1 MTASKE
7 IKNYIFKS
15 GTTLQLEIVSLKTLT
30 ALNKEHLIIPHR
42 TNFYHVFLFENCT
55 PIHFVDFNPIK
66 IKPYTLLFISKDR
79 VHQFD
84 SLLKYNGSVLIFTD
98 DFFCTTDSDA
108 KFLGSTILFNDLTD
122 KLNLQLDKKVFNQ
135 FIGICNDINEELKLP
150 DDNSKHDILKNLLH
164 NFLLLADREKRKH
177 GFAEIKKSADLD
189 YTLLFKDLLEKNF
202 TTLKGVA
209 TYSKKLHISEK
220 RLGRATFKVLGKT
233 PKELINA
240 RTLLEAKRLLVHGNQ
255 SIKEIGFQLGFEEPT
270 NFIKYFRK
278 QTNKTPVEFRES
290 YLSI

>member
-1 MTASKE
+1 MQSKE
-7 IKNYIFKS
+7 IKNYTFKS
-15 GTTLQLEIVSLKTLT
+15 GATLQVEIIPLKTLT

-42 TNFYHVFLFENCT
+42 TDFYHVFLIENCT
-55 PIHFVDFNPIK
+55 PTHFVDFNPIK

-84 SLLKYNGSVLIFTD
+84 RLLKYEGNVLIFTD
-98 DFFCTTDSDA
+98 DFFCTTDSDS
-108 KFLGSTILFNDLTD
+108 KFLGSTVLFNDLTD
-122 KLNLQLDKKVFNQ
+122 KLNLQLDKKTFNQ
-135 FIGICNDINEELKLP
+135 FIGICNDINKELELP

-164 NFLLLADREKRKH
+164 TFLLLADREKRKH
-177 GFAEIKKSADLD
+177 GFAEIKKGANLD
-189 YTLLFKDLLEKNF
+189 YTLLFKDLVEKNF
-202 TTLKGVA
+202 TTLKNVG
-209 TYSKKLHISEK
+209 TYAQKLHVSEK
-220 RLGRATFKVLGKT
+220 RLGQATAKVLGKT

-278 QTNKTPVEFRES
+278 HANKTPVEFRES
-290 YLSI
+290 YLSA

>member
-1 MTASKE
+1 MPSKE
-7 IKNYIFKS
+7 IKNYTFKS
-15 GTTLQLEIVSLKTLT
+15 GTALQVEIVPLKTLT

-42 TNFYHVFLFENCT
+42 TDFYHVFLFENCSPT
-55 PIHFVDFNPIK
+55 HFVDFSPVK

-84 SLLKYNGSVLIFTD
+84 RLLKYDGNVLIFTD

-122 KLNLQLDKKVFNQ
+122 KLNLQLDKKAFNQ
-135 FIGICNDINEELKLP
+135 FISICNSINAELKLP

-164 NFLLLADREKRKH
+164 NFLLLADREKRKD
-177 GFAEIKKSADLD
+177 GFSEIKKGADLD
-189 YTLLFKDLLEKNF
+189 YTLLFKDLLEKSF
-202 TTLKGVA
+202 TGLKNVSA
-209 TYSKKLHISEK
+209 YAEKLHVSEK
-220 RLGRATFKVLGKT
+220 RLGQATSKVLGKT

-278 QTNKTPVEFRES
+278 HTNKTPVEFRES